1 MSTNVHK
8 FKNSSRLGSLAAIL
22 AIGLL
27 LAASS
32 ARAVTFDFTSDHCT
46 GGCGTP
52 PFGTVTL
59 TQDGTSV
66 DFVVSIAPNIW
77 AKTGSTDFELFKF
90 NATGILL
97 SDITVDQ
104 TFSGQTLEAQQ
115 AAVSGG
121 FNGDGTGNFDFGI
134 ACTTCKN
141 GNTGIT
147 SDITFSVA
155 NSTITDFTQG
165 NNLGIIFVADIFSSQ
180 TTNTGPV
187 DVTGGNNAPDSGSTA
202 LLLGLGLFGLGFV
215 RMPLRKK
222 A

>member
-1 MSTNVHK
+1 MKLSK
-8 FKNSSRLGSLAAIL
+8 YIML

-27 LAASS
+27 VAVSS

-104 TFSGQTLEAQQ
+104 TFSGETLEAQQ

-147 SDITFSVA
+147 SDITFTVA
-155 NSTITDFTQG
+155 DATIADFTTG
-165 NNLGIIFVADIFSSQ
+165 NNLGIIFVADIFSNE
-180 TTNTGPV
+180 TGNTGPV
-187 DVTGGNNAPDSGSTA
+187 DVTGGGTNTPDSGTTA
-202 LLLGLGLFGLGFV
+202 ALLGLGMASLAGLRARFG
-215 RMPLRKK
+215 RH
-222 A
+222 

>member
-1 MSTNVHK
+1 MKLSK
-8 FKNSSRLGSLAAIL
+8 YIML

-27 LAASS
+27 VAVSS

-66 DFVVSIAPNIW
+66 DFTVSIAPNIW

-97 SDITVDQ
+97 SDISVDQ
-104 TFSGQTLEAQQ
+104 TFAGETLAAEQ
-115 AAVSGG
+115 AAVPGG
-121 FNGDGTGNFDFGI
+121 FNGDGTGDFTFGI

-147 SDITFSVA
+147 SDITFTVA
-155 NSTITDFTQG
+155 NSSIADFTAG
-165 NNLGIIFVADIFSSQ
+165 NNLGIIFVADIFSNE
-180 TTNTGPV
+180 TGNTGPV
-187 DVTGGNNAPDSGSTA
+187 DVTGGGTNTPDSGTTA
-202 LLLGLGLFGLGFV
+202 ALLGLGMASLAGLRARFG
-215 RMPLRKK
+215 RK
-222 A
+222 

>member
-1 MSTNVHK
+1 MKLSK
-8 FKNSSRLGSLAAIL
+8 YIML

-27 LAASS
+27 VAVSS

-104 TFSGQTLEAQQ
+104 TFSGETLEAQQ

-147 SDITFSVA
+147 SDITFTVA
-155 NSTITDFTQG
+155 DATIADFTTG
-165 NNLGIIFVADIFSSQ
+165 NNLGIIFVADIFSNE
-180 TTNTGPV
+180 TGNTGPV
-187 DVTGGNNAPDSGSTA
+187 DVTGGGTNTPDSGTTA
-202 LLLGLGLFGLGFV
+202 ALLGLGMASLAGLRARFG
-215 RMPLRKK
+215 RK
-222 A
+222 